1 MLKVADVT
9 KEVTEDKYEVVWIG
23 FCPKCGKR
31 LRKDSK
37 GEDDECCG
45 EYLEW
50 EIEEDRRTFGE
61 KMGDFWAEVDYGY

>member
-31 LRKDSK
+31 LRKDAK

-45 EYLEW
+45 ELLEW
-50 EIEEDRRTFGE
+50 VCNEKSFSEEME
-61 KMGDFWAEVDYGY
+61 DFWTEVGW